1 MNNKYDIYF
10 WDLDGTISNSQ
21 EGIFNSIKYAL
32 DKLNIEHP
40 NQEVLNSFI
49 GPPLYVSFMKHWF
62 PRNERMARKAVSYYR
77 EYYADKG
84 IYENT
89 NYDGINEILESIK
102 SKGAILIVA
111 TAKPTQYAKEVL
123 KHSNIDHLFSDVY
136 GSNMDGSRSS
146 KIEIIKDIFKDHPE
160 YKSKK
165 CVMIGDRYYD
175 LRGAKHH
182 KIDGIGVLYGFGTK
196 EELEAESPIAIVCE
210 PIDFNYF
217 I

>member
-32 DKLNIEHP
+32 DKLNLEHP
-40 NQEVLNSFI
+40 SQEVLNSFI

-62 PRNERMARKAVSYYR
+62 PNDEEMGHKAVAYYR

-89 NYDGINEILESIK
+89 NYEGINEVLESIK
-102 SKGAILIVA
+102 SKGATLILA
-111 TAKPTQYAKEVL
+111 TAKPTQYAKIVIEHAKV
-123 KHSNIDHLFSDVY
+123 DHLFSEVY

-146 KIEIIKDIFKDHPE
+146 KVEIIRDIFKDYPE
-160 YKSKK
+160 FKFKK

-175 LRGAKHH
+175 LKGAQHH
-182 KIDGIGVLYGFGTK
+182 NIDGIGVLYGFGTK
-196 EELEAESPIAIVCE
+196 EELEAESPVAIVTK
-210 PIDFNYF
+210 PDDFMSL